1 MSYRGSDGGY
11 GRNRGNRGN
20 RQRDPRHRPNYGP
33 RNEPLPM
40 MASYAAGAD
49 PRPRAHGRKRQ
60 RGYELDEHG
69 VLRKH
74 VPGGRIK
81 KNKKPR
87 EHEPSGNDL
96 YCEVCERFLQ
106 DGASKASHDRGREH
120 LKRMEEKRE
129 EDDEENQPPSTTIV
143 KMETPDADVMLKA
156 AKEFMDMD
164 KNPNVPKSFKDWANM
179 SLREAERNPE
189 RQVGAVCR
197 EVVYTYWHSK
207 DTGNLLSTTWDA
219 MPPAN
224 GLRYKEMN
232 PSILPEV
239 VFSGSQVEKLF
250 NVAPVREAPPKLPA
264 APVMAVNVHPAPEQ
278 REKEPAPATE
288 DITPAAPAVAQF
300 RKAKVTWTLS
310 LSARKLLDS
319 HASEEQTNV
328 FRLFSKRYHDI
339 APPKP
344 EAVHEAKDESS
355 TEKASATLQAI
366 KQMDEGQ
373 EQELYKLIA
382 STGEL
387 GRAQYRI
394 KQEALFML
402 VGILLESFDFA
413 NAIKAIGELKA
424 TYKFALGTLESRSE
438 SAAHWLV
445 SLLFRPVPDGPLD
458 TALAEV
464 PEFLR
469 NTAGF
474 RYGLRVLRTVLHGE
488 YTQFTCR
495 IFSDAIH
502 DEFNGRSRYLLTPLL
517 ETLRMRAILMI
528 GRRSPSTQWM
538 VFQNSPVILSHV
550 LNWLGY
556 EEDGEILWDD
566 AKNDFEQAGIQVMPV
581 KGANPN
587 NLKPDGSDR
596 FLSFCNKPTVWR
608 PNEVVNSELIFGFL
622 NRKNSVLPYNVQK
635 PVPEG
640 V

>member
-1 MSYRGSDGGY
+1 MSFRRRGGD
-11 GRNRGNRGN
+11 GRNRGYRGN
-20 RQRDPRHRPNYGP
+20 PPRDPRHRPNYGP
-33 RNEPLPM
+33 RNEPLPAM
-40 MASYAAGAD
+40 PSYAAGAD
-49 PRPRAHGRKRQ
+49 PRPQERGRKRQ
-60 RGYELDEHG
+60 RGFQIDESG
-69 VLRKH
+69 VQRKY

-87 EHEPSGNDL
+87 EHEPAGIDL
-96 YCEVCERFLQ
+96 YCEICEYALP
-106 DGASKASHDRGREH
+106 DGAAKASHDRGRKH
-120 LKRMEEKRE
+120 LKRMQEKRE
-129 EDDEENQPPSTTIV
+129 EEEEENKPASTTIV
-143 KMETPDADVMLKA
+143 KTETPDADVMLKA
-156 AKEFMDMD
+156 AREFKDID
-164 KNPNVPKSFKDWANM
+164 KDPNVPKSFKQWATM
-179 SLREAERNPE
+179 SLQEAERNPE
-189 RQVGAVCR
+189 RQVGAVRR

-250 NVAPVREAPPKLPA
+250 NVAPVRETPPKPPG
-264 APVMAVNVHPAPEQ
+264 APVMAVNMHPVPEQ
-278 REKEPAPATE
+278 REKEPAQATE
-288 DITPAAPAVAQF
+288 EATPGTPALATF
-300 RKAKVTWTLS
+300 RKAKITWKLS
-310 LSARKLLDS
+310 LSARKLLNR
-319 HASEEQTNV
+319 HASDEQANV
-328 FRLFSKRYHDI
+328 LRLFSKRYHDI

-355 TEKASATLQAI
+355 TEKASATLQSI

-413 NAIKAIGELKA
+413 NAIKAMRELRA
-424 TYKFALGTLESRSE
+424 TYKFALGTLESCSE

-445 SLLFRPVPDGPLD
+445 SLLFRPAPDGPLD

-495 IFSDAIH
+495 IFSDSIH
-502 DEFNGRSRYLLTPLL
+502 DEFNGKSRYLLTPLL

-528 GRRSPSTQWM
+528 GRRSPATQSK

-566 AKNDFEQAGIQVMPV
+566 AKNDFEQAGIQVIPV
-581 KGANPN
+581 KGADPN

-608 PNEVVNSELIFGFL
+608 PNEVINSELIFGFL
-622 NRKNSVLPYNVQK
+622 NNKNSVLPYDDQK
-635 PVPEG
+635 LVPEG
-640 V
+640 I